1 MESSDGACTICASS
15 WVGNL
20 DFDCWS
26 ECILS
31 EIVPLDSSSQPSQ
44 FIPSTHLVAHCKSCN
59 SGVQFLPPDKVR
71 KSFCQYNFF
80 THLRGALGDSFMVK
94 KLCAM
99 KQFLS
104 FLLMLWSV
112 LLLLFLVFDHSC
124 VSWWVSILFLLLCDF
139 HPYYLKQS
147 YTLVL
152 PLSSVCRKPTK
163 KLGAFCWLAVAIAI
177 VETLIC
183 VKFGQGT
190 ICFQQMS
197 LPNRFGKCGCILNK
211 ALSST
216 MHSHHCEV
224 LFMCSN
230 TLSIW
235 FLHLNQILLWIS
247 FWVVYF
253 SRSLPQANASLDFLV
268 LDDSWGWPHLIP

>member
-1 MESSDGACTICASS
+1 VFLGGLAFSSSCYVTSI
-15 WVGNL
+15 L
-20 DFDCWS
+20 I
-26 ECILS
+26 ILS
-31 EIVPLDSSSQPSQ
+31 KVI
-44 FIPSTHLVAHCKSCN
+44 HL
-59 SGVQFLPPDKVR
+59 F
-71 KSFCQYNFF
+71 
-80 THLRGALGDSFMVK
+80 
-94 KLCAM
+94 
-99 KQFLS
+99 
-104 FLLMLWSV
+104 
-112 LLLLFLVFDHSC
+112 
-124 VSWWVSILFLLLCDF
+124 
-139 HPYYLKQS
+139 
-147 YTLVL
+147 L

-235 FLHLNQILLWIS
+235 FLHLNPNFVVDLILSCL
-247 FWVVYF
+247 
-253 SRSLPQANASLDFLV
+253 FLQV
-268 LDDSWGWPHLIP
+268 STPGQCLTGFFGPG

>member
-1 MESSDGACTICASS
+1 VLWA
-15 WVGNL
+15 
-20 DFDCWS
+20 
-26 ECILS
+26 ILS
-31 EIVPLDSSSQPSQ
+31 WSRSSVLWNNFWAFCWCCEVSFYCFSWSLTIHVFLGGLAFSSSCYV
-44 FIPSTHLVAHCKSCN
+44 T
-59 SGVQFLPPDKVR
+59 
-71 KSFCQYNFF
+71 
-80 THLRGALGDSFMVK
+80 
-94 KLCAM
+94 
-99 KQFLS
+99 
-104 FLLMLWSV
+104 
-112 LLLLFLVFDHSC
+112 
-124 VSWWVSILFLLLCDF
+124 SILIILSKVIHLF
-139 HPYYLKQS
+139 
-147 YTLVL
+147 L

>member
-1 MESSDGACTICASS
+1 
-15 WVGNL
+15 
-20 DFDCWS
+20 
-26 ECILS
+26 
-31 EIVPLDSSSQPSQ
+31 
-44 FIPSTHLVAHCKSCN
+44 
-59 SGVQFLPPDKVR
+59 
-71 KSFCQYNFF
+71 
-80 THLRGALGDSFMVK
+80 LGDSFMVK